1 MSRFVDAVVGYRIL
15 RMLATPINRSDAF
28 RLGIIDKDGD
38 KIKEPVSSEELDAY
52 SLLQRFI
59 FKVQKA
65 LTRSSDR
72 NAKRLLTFAAAMAL
86 LRENEEHLEDLE
98 ENEDFDVLLE
108 LYMSD
113 EKVQQQAKLLE
124 TNTLSFKNFLTE
136 NDVEEEN
143 SVGGGAI
150 AGLGVGDQGEPGRPT
165 NKMPMFRRKKK
176 RRGGNT
182 KN

>member
-28 RLGIIDKDGD
+28 QLGIIDKDGN
-38 KIKEPVSSEELDAY
+38 KIKEPVTSNELDAY
-52 SLLQRFI
+52 SLLQRFV

-65 LTRSSDR
+65 LTRSSDK

-86 LRENEEHLEDLE
+86 LRENEEHLEDLD
-98 ENEDFDVLLE
+98 EDLDVLLE
-108 LYMSD
+108 LYMND
-113 EKVQQQAKLLE
+113 ETVQQQAHLLE
-124 TNTLSFKNFLTE
+124 MNTLSFKNYLTE

-150 AGLGVGDQGEPGRPT
+150 AGLGVGDQGEPGRPA

>member
-28 RLGIIDKDGD
+28 RLGIIDKDGN
-38 KIKEPVSSEELDAY
+38 KIKEPVSSDELDAY

-65 LTRSSDR
+65 LTRSSDQ
-72 NAKRLLTFAAAMAL
+72 NARRLLTFAAAMAL
-86 LRENEEHLEDLE
+86 LRENEEHIEDLLS
-98 ENEDFDVLLE
+98 EDFDVLLD

-124 TNTLSFKNFLTE
+124 TNTLSFKNYIIE
-136 NDVEEEN
+136 DDNVEEEN
-143 SVGGGAI
+143 AVGGGAV
-150 AGLGVGDQGEPGRPT
+150 AGLGVGDQGEPGRPA

-176 RRGGNT
+176 RRVGKSTN
-182 KN
+182 